1 MARRRKFSVPITK
14 GASYTFAESP
24 VSTSKFGEIV
34 TRDTAFDYYKTLGFL
49 PNVDPVLK
57 KLNKD
62 VEVYDDLF
70 ADARVKAA
78 FGSRQAGCTSL
89 SYELDRMGTP
99 ARQYK
104 VVESVLNTL
113 PVTDIIAQMISAVWY
128 GYQVSEV
135 IWSRVG
141 GMVLPTSVVPK
152 PQRWFRFSE
161 DNELVYLTKTH
172 QTDGVKLPD
181 HKFITA
187 RHSPSYGNPYGDP
200 VAQACYWPVKF
211 RHTGFR
217 FFTQFIEKYGMPWI
231 KTEYPLG
238 ARESRVIEMLDVL
251 NKSVQDSVVAYP
263 SEWKVDALPVGGSQK
278 SEDIYAKFLD
288 YCNTEI
294 YMALLGQNLTS
305 EVEGGSYAAAKVH
318 GGVRQDLIEGDKRMV
333 EAAFD
338 TLIDWIF
345 FYNFSGDARPE
356 FHLIEAP
363 RPSVEDSQVTSA
375 LYTAGVRFKKVYY
388 QKHYGLSEDEF
399 DLPEPVAPGT
409 ATPEVT
415 VATDDQTIMDTA
427 NTAKDATQTPG
438 VGNNG

>member
-1 MARRRKFSVPITK
+1 MARRRKFTVPITK
-14 GASYTFAESP
+14 GASYTFAQSP
-24 VSTSKFGEIV
+24 ISTSKFGEIV

-89 SYELDRMGTP
+89 SFELDRMGTP
-99 ARQYK
+99 ARQHK
-104 VVESVLNTL
+104 VIESVFNSL
-113 PVTDIIAQMISAVWY
+113 PITDIIAQMVAAVWY

-135 IWSRVG
+135 MWSKVG
-141 GMVLPTSVVPK
+141 SMVLPTSVVPK

-161 DNELVYLTKTH
+161 ENELVYLTKEH
-172 QTDGVKLPD
+172 QTDGVPLPD

-187 RHSPSYGNPYGDP
+187 RHNPSYGNPYGDP
-200 VAQACYWPVKF
+200 IAQACYWPVKF

-231 KTEYPLG
+231 KTEYPIG
-238 ARESRVIEMLDVL
+238 ARESRIVEMLDVL
-251 NKSVQDSVVAYP
+251 NTSVQDAVVAYP
-263 SEWKVDALPVGGSQK
+263 SEWKVDALPMGTSQH
-278 SEDIYAKFLD
+278 SEDIYGKFLD

-305 EVEGGSYAAAKVH
+305 EVEGGSYAAAKIH
-318 GGVRQDLIEGDKRMV
+318 NTVRQDLIEGDKRMI
-333 EAAFD
+333 EDAFD
-338 TLIDWIF
+338 TLIDWIYY
-345 FYNFSGDARPE
+345 YNFTGDVRPE

-363 RPSVEDSQVTSA
+363 RPSIEDSQVTTA
-375 LYTAGVRFKKVYY
+375 LTGAGVKFKKIYF
-388 QKHYGLSEDEF
+388 QKHYGLAEDEF
-399 DLPEPVAPGT
+399 DLSEPVEPAAPGVES
-409 ATPEVT
+409 A
-415 VATDDQTIMDTA
+415 VATGDQTIMDTA
-427 NTAKDATQTPG
+427 DTAKDATQTPDTEG
-438 VGNNG
+438 